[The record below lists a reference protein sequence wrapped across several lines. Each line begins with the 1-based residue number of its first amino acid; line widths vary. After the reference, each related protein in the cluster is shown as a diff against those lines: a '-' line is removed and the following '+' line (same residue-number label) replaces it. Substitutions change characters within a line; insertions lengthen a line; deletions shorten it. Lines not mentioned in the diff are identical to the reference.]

1 MKTSVFIAS
10 CFLLAGCYVSHE
22 NGILKG
28 MVIDA
33 TMNTV
38 SVITAG
44 KDTLSFSTMNSDKTA
59 LKELL
64 LGDSIEICFAG
75 KYVPGMEAKSLST
88 ISKAPTA
95 SHTGVECHQSGLD
108 PGGTVPLRPVSWHPQ
123 AAHQARPSQQARD
136 SHQGDLRRRGPEG
149 QAAQRLQPGKCYG
162 EHYAG
167 HQVRLRPF
175 LQAHTSRAVCRL
187 VVMKCRLVAGF
198 RQLPTKQGHPSP
210 DAPSSLRKL
219 SNKSERG
226 IYKFVT

>member
-88 ISKAPTA
+88 ISKAPTDEYLRLFNEGIRA
-95 SHTGVECHQSGLD
+95 ETVKGNPGAIYICFTEDSLKAELFIPENGTKEMLERRTLPSGEHIWNVENDDTKNVRYADNCW
-108 PGGTVPLRPVSWHPQ
+108 TVANAGNFCGNSIRAIITFGWANGKISVTKVFF
-123 AAHQARPSQQARD
+123 
-136 SHQGDLRRRGPEG
+136 
-149 QAAQRLQPGKCYG
+149 LQPI
-162 EHYAG
+162 A
-167 HQVRLRPF
+167 
-175 LQAHTSRAVCRL
+175 QA
-187 VVMKCRLVAGF
+187 
-198 RQLPTKQGHPSP
+198 
-210 DAPSSLRKL
+210 
-219 SNKSERG
+219 
-226 IYKFVT
+226 

>member
-88 ISKAPTA
+88 ISKAPTDEYLRLFNEGIRA
-95 SHTGVECHQSGLD
+95 ETVKGNPGAIYICFTEDSLKAELFIPENGTKEMLERRTLPSGEHIWNVENDDTKNVRYADNCWTVSQRGKLLWKQHQSDNYFWLGEWQN
-108 PGGTVPLRPVSWHPQ
+108 LRYEGILP
-123 AAHQARPSQQARD
+123 AAD
-136 SHQGDLRRRGPEG
+136 
-149 QAAQRLQPGKCYG
+149 
-162 EHYAG
+162 
-167 HQVRLRPF
+167 
-175 LQAHTSRAVCRL
+175 
-187 VVMKCRLVAGF
+187 
-198 RQLPTKQGHPSP
+198 
-210 DAPSSLRKL
+210 
-219 SNKSERG
+219 
-226 IYKFVT
+226 